1 MKKRSCAWLLAILL
15 TLSVVTGTA
24 ALAAEEE
31 APAPGICLAADLQG
45 KSCMLSVYLVDGEG
59 ATNGR
64 VTVQYAA
71 QDASLVRAVAGGDW
85 VSSVNTDTEGQ
96 VAIAWAGAEM
106 GEGQTLLATLYFNA
120 NKEVLSF
127 DGAIT
132 ELYRS
137 GEAVTL
143 TNMTTTVTAP
153 ETDEPERPNLPI
165 RPSASTG
172 KPDEPGTDE
181 PGTDEPGLD
190 VPVSEKYVDVP
201 ADHWA
206 ASDIEKVVK
215 AGIFKGTS
223 ENTFAPDVK
232 VDRAQF
238 VTLIYRMAGEP
249 EVEGAS
255 EFTDVAS
262 DSYYAT
268 AVKWCADNGI
278 VLGVGEGLF
287 APDWEITR
295 EQMFTLLYRYAQ
307 FAGMESKGE
316 DDLSDFSDADAVSDW
331 AREATRWSVGNAYVL
346 GSNGALRPTAESVRA
361 EAATVI
367 CRFLGL

>member
-24 ALAAEEE
+24 ALAAEAE
-31 APAPGICLAADLQG
+31 APAPGIYLVTDLQD
-45 KSCMLSVYLVDGEG
+45 KTCVVTVYLVDGQD

-64 VTVQYAA
+64 VTVQYDP
-71 QDASLVRAVAGGDW
+71 QDASLTRAVAAGDW
-85 VSSVNTDTEGQ
+85 VTSVNTTTEGE
-96 VAIAWAGAEM
+96 VAVAWAGANM
-106 GEGQTLLATLYFNA
+106 GDGQTLLATLYLDVS
-120 NKEVLSF
+120 KDVVSF

-137 GEAVTL
+137 GEVITL

-153 ETDEPERPNLPI
+153 DGGVPDRPNVPI
-165 RPSASTG
+165 RPASPSSG
-172 KPDEPGTDE
+172 KDDTDE
-181 PGTDEPGLD
+181 PGTD
-190 VPVSEKYVDVP
+190 VPVTEKYVDVP
-201 ADHWA
+201 EDHWA

-223 ENTFAPDVK
+223 ANTFEPDLK

-262 DSYYAT
+262 DSYYAA

-287 APDWEITR
+287 APNWEITR

-307 FAGMESKGE
+307 FMGMESKGE
-316 DDLSDFSDADAVSDW
+316 DDLSDFSDADSISDW
-331 AREATRWSVGNAYVL
+331 AKEAARWSVGNEYIL
-346 GSNGALRPTAESVRA
+346 GSGGVLRPTDESVRA

>member
-31 APAPGICLAADLQG
+31 APAPGIYLAADLQG
-45 KSCMLSVYLVDGEG
+45 ESCVLSVYLVDGEG

-64 VTVQYAA
+64 FTVQYDP
-71 QDASLVRAVAGGDW
+71 QDAALDRAVAGGDW
-85 VSSVNTDTEGQ
+85 VSSVNTETEGE
-96 VAIAWAGAEM
+96 VAVAWAGAEM
-106 GEGQTLLATLYFNA
+106 GEGQTLLATLY
-120 NKEVLSF
+120 LSVSKDVVSF
-127 DGAIT
+127 EGAIT

-137 GEAVTL
+137 GEVVTL

-153 ETDEPERPNLPI
+153 DSGEPDRPNVPI
-165 RPSASTG
+165 RPSANTG
-172 KPDEPGTDE
+172 KDNTDEPGTDE
-181 PGTDEPGLD
+181 PGTD
-190 VPVSEKYVDVP
+190 VPVYEKYVDVP
-201 ADHWA
+201 EDHWA

-223 ENTFAPDVK
+223 ENTFEPDLK

-255 EFTDVAS
+255 EFTDVAA
-262 DSYYAT
+262 DSYYAA

-278 VLGVGEGLF
+278 VLGIGEGLF

-307 FAGMESKGE
+307 FVGMESKGE
-316 DDLSDFSDADAVSDW
+316 SDLAEFADAGAVSDW
-331 AREATRWSVGNAYVL
+331 AMEAARWSVGNEYIV
-346 GSNGALRPTAESVRA
+346 GSGGVLRPTDESVRA

>member
-15 TLSVVTGTA
+15 TLSAVTGAA
-24 ALAAEEE
+24 ALAAEVET
-31 APAPGICLAADLQG
+31 PAPGIYLAADLQETT
-45 KSCMLSVYLVDGEG
+45 CVVTVYLVDGKE

-64 VTVQYAA
+64 VTVQYDP
-71 QDASLVRAVAGGDW
+71 QEASLTRAVAAGDW
-85 VSSVNTDTEGQ
+85 VSSVNTESEGE

-106 GEGQTLLATLYFNA
+106 GDGQTLLATLYLDAAEDVITF
-120 NKEVLSF
+120 E
-127 DGAIT
+127 GAIT

-143 TNMTTTVTAP
+143 ANMTTTVTAP
-153 ETDEPERPNLPI
+153 DGGVPQRPDLPI
-165 RPSASTG
+165 RPAAPSSG
-172 KPDEPGTDE
+172 KDEPGTDE
-181 PGTDEPGLD
+181 PGTD

-201 ADHWA
+201 EDHWA

-223 ENTFAPDVK
+223 ENTFEPDLK

-249 EVEGAS
+249 EVEGVS
-255 EFTDVAS
+255 DFTDVSA
-262 DSYYAT
+262 DSWYAA

-278 VLGVGEGLF
+278 VLGVGEGRF

-316 DDLSDFSDADAVSDW
+316 DDLADFSDVDAVSDW
-331 AREATRWSVGNAYVL
+331 AMEATRWSVGNEYVK